1 MAVVIQE
8 MINGEISGVAFSVA
22 PDRHDQSAVEA
33 VYGLNQG
40 LVDGTVEPDRWHVSR
55 ETGAIIAHFPPASR
69 KSYMSPSDSGA
80 ALIDL
85 PSKKASTPPLK
96 DKQIKEVAQSAMKQ
110 EEKWKHPRDTEWTF
124 INEDF
129 FVLQSR
135 PITEVLAKKNDDR
148 QWYKNLLQS
157 FEKLKET
164 REIIEKKLL
173 PEMLEDAN
181 LLEKEKLEKLTNQ
194 ELLANIQKRRKIC
207 IKHHQ
212 AYYKFCI
219 PFAHGTRL
227 FGEIYNEK
235 IQPEDPYEFVE
246 ILRSNEMKSLKRNET
261 FSAIAKEINSKKL
274 KTHIENKVFD
284 ELPEDLLEKISELAS
299 DVFEKKINHP
309 SEAPDAFWKTLA
321 KFDAT
326 LIPRNIKE
334 NLKKEFLKKFRSE
347 EKNFARELIDIGR
360 ASYRLRDDDNL
371 YLIKVEKELKRAL
384 KEAQKRQDA
393 QASLKDFEKELT
405 KGVPELQSSPKITN
419 ENLPAN
425 YKIDYRQLVGQP
437 AGKGLAKAKAKVI
450 NNFQDLFDF
459 QKGEIMICD
468 AVEPEMTFVA
478 PLAAAIVERRGGM
491 LIHGA
496 IIAREY
502 GLPCVTGVPA
512 ATERIKTGDTITVD
526 GWLGIVTIDRNSI

>member
-8 MINGEISGVAFSVA
+8 MINGDISGVAFSRA
-22 PDRHDQSAVEA
+22 PDKHDQTAVEA

-55 ETGAIIAHFPPASR
+55 DTGKITSHFPPASR
-69 KSYMSPSDSGA
+69 KSFMAPSDSGA
-80 ALIDL
+80 SLIDL
-85 PSKKASTPPLK
+85 PPEKASSPPLK
-96 DKQIKEVAQSAMKQ
+96 EEQITQAAQSAMRQ

-124 INEDF
+124 INDDL

-135 PITEVLAKKNDDR
+135 PITESFAKENDGR
-148 QWYKNLLQS
+148 QWYQNLLQS

-164 REIIEKKLL
+164 REIIEKSLL
-173 PEMLEDAN
+173 PEMLKDGIA
-181 LLEKEKLEKLTNQ
+181 LEKEKLDKLTNK
-194 ELLANIQKRRKIC
+194 ELLNNIQKRRKTC
-207 IKHHQ
+207 IKYHQ
-212 AYYKFCI
+212 AYYEYCI

-235 IQPEDPYEFVE
+235 KQPDDPYEFVE
-246 ILRSNEMKSLKRNET
+246 LLRSDEMKSLKRNEAF
-261 FSAIAKEINSKKL
+261 FSIAQEINSKNL
-274 KTHIENKVFD
+274 KSHLLNKVF
-284 ELPEDLLEKISELAS
+284 EDFPKDLSNQISELAS
-299 DVFEKKINHP
+299 DLFGKKINSP
-309 SEAPDAFWKTLA
+309 AEAPDSFWTTLA
-321 KFDAT
+321 KFDGA
-326 LIPRNIKE
+326 IAPRDIKE
-334 NLKKEFLKKFRSE
+334 NLKNEFLKKFKPD
-347 EKNFARELIDIGR
+347 EKKFAAELIDLAR

-371 YLIKVEKELKRAL
+371 YIVKIENELERAL
-384 KEAQKRQDA
+384 EEARKRQSA
-393 QASLKDFEKELT
+393 QPSLKDFEDEIK
-405 KGVPELQSSPKITN
+405 KGTPELRSSPKITN
-419 ENLPAN
+419 EKLPEN

-450 NNFQDLFDF
+450 NDFQDLFDF

-526 GWLGIVTIDRNSI
+526 GWLGIVTIDRTE